1 MPLLTESIVNEGAS
15 TSSVIQPMKQDKKK
29 SVPWIEKYRPQIF
42 EDIMG
47 KKKKNLFTGS

>member
-1 MPLLTESIVNEGAS
+1 MPLLTEEIINEGAS
-15 TSSVIQPMKQDKKK
+15 TSNAVQQAKQDRKK

-47 KKKKNLFTGS
+47 KKKIFFC